1 MLYLITTRQR
11 SDFMIKPKYVDPSKL
26 YTRSEATEAMG
37 ISKASF
43 SKYFA
48 FDKPEELSIKSSDK
62 RVAYSGLALNKRID
76 KLTGLSQTEKLK
88 RDLKLQQQAKSLP
101 NNNLGL
107 TNIVD
112 INQRVSDPRS
122 KMLTDQII
130 NQHSHAKSETIK
142 IQLISGY
149 NCPKAGLRY
158 RISKLAVKQYQ
169 LRNLTIN
176 QVIDALNITHGEY
189 PVNINKLQEIMDFID
204 VPGYHPVMLYLKQGF
219 AEYLDNGTLCLL
231 MEPDLYQNIFNN
243 LEYFENRNA
252 KLIKNYL
259 QIIDPN
265 YRIVYL
271 TTLKHKLGVYTQ
283 YWQNIQ
289 VLKAKLNE
297 ARYLQSDDEY
307 DIMQEYGNQDCQPVQ
322 SPETDLNFITN
333 LLESELNKCQK

>member
-1 MLYLITTRQR
+1 
-11 SDFMIKPKYVDPSKL
+11 MIKPKSVDSSKL

-62 RVAYSGLALNKRID
+62 RVAYSGLALNKRIN

-107 TNIVD
+107 TKIVD
-112 INQRVSDPRS
+112 INQHISDPRS

-130 NQHSHAKSETIK
+130 NQHSHVKSETIK
-142 IQLISGY
+142 VQLISGY
-149 NCPKAGLRY
+149 NCPKAGLSY

-169 LRNLTIN
+169 LHNLTVN
-176 QVIDALNITHGEY
+176 QVIDALNMLHGEY
-189 PVNINKLQEIMDFID
+189 HVNINKLQEIINFVD
-204 VPGYHPVMLYLKQGF
+204 VLGYHPVTLYLKQGLT
-219 AEYLDNGTLCLL
+219 ESLDNEKLCLL

-243 LEYFENRNA
+243 LEYFENRNS

-259 QIIDPN
+259 QLIDPN
-265 YRIVYL
+265 YRIAYL
-271 TTLKHKLGVYTQ
+271 TTLKHQLGVYLQ
-283 YWQNIQ
+283 YWQDIQ
-289 VLKAKLNE
+289 VIKTKLTE
-297 ARYLQSDDEY
+297 ARYVKSDDDY
-307 DIMQEYGNQDCQPVQ
+307 DIIQEFGNQDHQPEQ
-322 SPETDLNFITN
+322 YPKKDLICITN
-333 LLESELNKCQK
+333 LLEIELHKYQK